1 MRVLT
6 KVMVREIDNVLVFG
20 RFLMIIIVR
29 RKVLIHAEEART
41 EAQGWYS
48 CTCMQSG
55 IAVGALGQLQGD
67 LVVWEK
73 AN

>member
-1 MRVLT
+1 MRVLI

-55 IAVGALGQLQGD
+55 IV
-67 LVVWEK
+67 E
-73 AN
+73 